1 MSILG
6 ELAGVGL
13 SAAYNEISQQNAEQ
27 RAQRNYEKNAK
38 MQFGF
43 AQQAERNS
51 AANQKFGLMAAGL
64 SPALASEG
72 RFSGVVGNS
81 APLQAAQGQKIDP
94 LTLSELMNQKAQ
106 RELIDEERRGKE
118 IDNDRKDDENATYDV
133 NLRNWIDSQLK
144 REDISDD
151 YRSWLGAMRDNS
163 QSYSKGTY
171 DALSSYIELPAKIQ
185 QKVLEKADAEFKTEI
200 LDAKQKLQSYNW
212 IAAMDYA
219 QWERLVS
226 DSAQIQMNT
235 SLLAAKTGL
244 TRHEANRLMAETKKL
259 IEETKAISN
268 NNVVELWT
276 NQEWKKLMAYYGDK
290 GITSAIDL
298 IGVAGKAKVAGKA
311 LKNFKGSVEQGSKY
325 SANNVLKSSPSL
337 KMPQR
342 SKRFSTPEHLRENSH
357 TRYGEYIARSKAR
370 AKRFPK

>member
-1 MSILG
+1 MSVTPLAQ
-6 ELAGVGL
+6 LAGVGL
-13 SAAYNEISQQNAEQ
+13 SAAYNEISQQSAER

-38 MQFGF
+38 MQFEF

-51 AANQKFGLMAAGL
+51 AANQKYGLMAAGL

-94 LTLSELMNQKAQ
+94 LTMSELMNQKTQ
-106 RELIDEERRGKE
+106 RELMDEERRNKE
-118 IDNDRKDDENATYDV
+118 IINDRMSDENATYDV
-133 NLRNWIDSQLK
+133 NLRNWVDSQLK
-144 REDISDD
+144 REDINDD
-151 YRSWLGAMRDNS
+151 YRSWLEAMRDNS

-171 DALSSYIELPAKIQ
+171 DALSSYVELPAKIQ
-185 QKVLEKADAEFKTEI
+185 QKVLEKADAEFKTEV
-200 LDAKQKLQSYNW
+200 LDAKQKLQSYKW

-235 SLLAAKTGL
+235 SLLSAKVGL
-244 TRHEANRLMAETKKL
+244 TRHEANKLMAETQKL
-259 IEETKAISN
+259 IEETKLISN

-290 GITSAIDL
+290 GIASAIDM
-298 IGVAGKAKVAGKA
+298 IGVAGKAKVASKA
-311 LKNFKGSVEQGSKY
+311 LKNFRHAVDQGSKY
-325 SANNVLKSSPSL
+325 SAGNVLKSSPSR
-337 KMPQR
+337 KIPKTRSRSR
-342 SKRFSTPEHLRENSH
+342 SKREASTIQQ
-357 TRYGEYIARSKAR
+357 TIK
-370 AKRFPK
+370 FPK